1 MTCRETMV
9 VFSCE
14 VVLAQSALGVAVV
27 SSPVYVGNLSNLLDR
42 QSCSKFILLYCWY
55 AGG

>member
-1 MTCRETMV
+1 MTFPETMV

-14 VVLAQSALGVAVV
+14 AVLAQSALGVTVV

-42 QSCSKFILLYCWY
+42 QSCSKFILLYCCY
-55 AGG
+55 TGG